1 MIESIPNVSIPS
13 VGLPI
18 LSLDFSNGG
27 AQSPSS
33 LTVVFID
40 EDGIYPSE
48 NSLKSLLTVES
59 TVKIDIGDFIFI
71 GHPIR
76 YDIQNSDSGKIL
88 TLKYV
93 DSSILLDNYFVGLTN
108 VHLNASTGNII
119 IIGDEFQEYEDINI
133 DSYDL
138 CNPCEPVIPGSEASE
153 KELLEMANRKIQT
166 SILQV
171 KYTFDDLLSNLPVPY
186 SFIGEKPRVNPEEKY
201 KNSYTGTLR
210 EVLSSW
216 CSDYG
221 LTFFWDNGKIVFIN
235 VKNGVKIDTSS
246 ISDKRIISNSYGYSL
261 ENSVS
266 KGISLGFQKEGQEA
280 DYSCSEGLTR
290 RLAAFPIRLSDI
302 ISDKSNIFQS
312 YKTYERME
320 AMCIMS
326 MYSKPLRDNYVYWIK
341 EGITTPEIANTKR
354 DQNIRLLGSLVI
366 KQVLWAKSALAVEK
380 AAYNK
385 LIGDMPEEER
395 LDFVKNRGYFIIA
408 ENTEGLL
415 EKYQEFE
422 ANLGSDFLGK
432 YFFKRFDTPFNENE
446 MSVTCPDPHN
456 YYKTKSTTI
465 FPFADLVPDSILKA
479 SELFQQ
485 TFDSNNGKVK
495 NNFILIERNISW
507 LPSSAQSPEV
517 EKLTTDMD
525 KLGMKDMGVQ
535 TIFGLVGQGQKIFK
549 CYSKPSSFSVSSF
562 TSGEHPIESEN
573 VKIPVEAYGY
583 KTVYGL
589 RSARC
594 CAFQIKS
601 KSNPKGINIYSPPQ
615 ALSCT
620 NNAGYIFIIHFD
632 KSSQI
637 KSLYPKN
644 QTSLA
649 FNTSAKGIRYDFQ
662 YLDMTEK
669 VERYLTKLVQNGKI
683 EPGNIAPISTC
694 KISEELVKQVM
705 AKLATDLYWGV
716 EEGTEEKS
724 YVLAGL
730 PPSVSFYNGLDSLSV
745 RITNQGVETNLSF
758 SGKNFIPLS
767 QNLWEKKF
775 QELISKINGKK
786 EIIRRTLPNLG
797 NQVGS
802 DGL

>member
-40 EDGIYPSE
+40 ENGIYPSE
-48 NSLKSLLTVES
+48 SSLKSLLTVDS
-59 TVKIDIGDFIFI
+59 TVKIDIGDFVFI

-76 YDIQNSDSGKIL
+76 YDIQNSDSGKVL
-88 TLKYV
+88 TIKYV

-108 VHLNASTGNII
+108 VHLNASIGNII

-138 CNPCEPVIPGSEASE
+138 CNPCEPVNPGSEASE
-153 KELLEMANRKIQT
+153 KQLLEIANRKIQT

-171 KYTFDDLLSNLPVPY
+171 KYTFDDLLSRLPIPY
-186 SFIGEKPRVNPEEKY
+186 SFVGEKPRTNADEKY
-201 KNSYTGTLR
+201 KNSYTGSLR
-210 EVLSSW
+210 EVISSW

-221 LTFFWDNGKIVFIN
+221 LTFFWDNGKVVFVN
-235 VKNGVKIDTSS
+235 VKNGVSIDTSS
-246 ISDKRIISNSYGYSL
+246 ISDERIISNSYGYSL

-280 DYSCSEGLTR
+280 DYSCSGGLTR
-290 RLAAFPIRLSDI
+290 RLAAFPLRLSDI

-312 YKTYERME
+312 YENYERME
-320 AMCIMS
+320 AMCILS
-326 MYSKPLRDNYVYWIK
+326 MYSRALRNNYVYWIK
-341 EGITTPEIANTKR
+341 EGITSPEIASTKR
-354 DQNIRLLGSLVI
+354 DSIIRLLGSLII
-366 KQVLWAKSALAVEK
+366 KEVLWSNAPTSTGK

-385 LIGDMPEEER
+385 LLGDMPEEER
-395 LDFVKNRGYFIIA
+395 LDFVNNHGYFIIA
-408 ENTEGLL
+408 ESSEGLL

-422 ANLGSDFLGK
+422 ENLAKDFIGK
-432 YFFKRFDTPFNENE
+432 YFFKRFDTPYNEDE
-446 MSVTCPDPHN
+446 MSITCPDSHN

-485 TFDSNNGKVK
+485 TFDSRNGKVK
-495 NNFILIERNISW
+495 NNFILIDRNISW

-525 KLGMKDMGVQ
+525 KLSIKDIGSQ
-535 TIFGLVGQGQKIFK
+535 DIFNLVGKGQKIFK
-549 CYSKPSSFSVSSF
+549 CYAKPSSFSVSPF
-562 TSGEHPIESEN
+562 VNGEHPIETEN

-594 CAFQIKS
+594 SAFNIKS

-615 ALSCT
+615 ALSSS
-620 NNAGYIFIIHFD
+620 NNGGYIFIIHFD
-632 KSSQI
+632 KGQQI

-669 VERYLTKLVQNGKI
+669 VERYLTKLVQNGKV
-683 EPGNIAPISTC
+683 EPGNISPISTC

-716 EEGTEEKS
+716 EDGTEERS

-745 RITNQGVETNLSF
+745 RITNQGVETNLNF